1 MSYLLGL
8 TGSIGM
14 GKTTTCEFFA
24 KQGCVIWD
32 ADLAVHN
39 AYGPGGAAVGAI
51 KAFLPQL
58 FEENKINREKLR
70 QTIID
75 DPTVLPK
82 IEGIIHPLVQQ
93 NRQKFILDNSAPI
106 LVFDIPLLYELNIEK
121 DFDAIACVFTAPDMQ
136 KKRVMARPGMNK
148 RYFDMVLNKQFPAA
162 DKVGRSDYV
171 IDTSTLETAQTAVE
185 FIMKDIGRKLK
196 NA

>member
-32 ADLAVHN
+32 ADLVVHD
-39 AYGPGGAAVGAI
+39 AYGPGGAAVEPI

-58 FEENKINREKLR
+58 FEESKINREKLR
-70 QTIID
+70 QIIVG

-82 IEGIIHPLVQQ
+82 IEAIIHPLVQQ
-93 NRQKFILDNSAPI
+93 NRQKFI
-106 LVFDIPLLYELNIEK
+106 
-121 DFDAIACVFTAPDMQ
+121 
-136 KKRVMARPGMNK
+136 
-148 RYFDMVLNKQFPAA
+148 
-162 DKVGRSDYV
+162 
-171 IDTSTLETAQTAVE
+171 
-185 FIMKDIGRKLK
+185 
-196 NA
+196 